1 MEDNFKIMNFSM
13 SDKEMISS
21 LMNSNFEDDNTFS
34 RIGKD
39 YAIIGILTKDCSAV
53 ELKVITAKDF
63 YNDILSKNIKLKA
76 ISELIPYI
84 SIED

>member
-13 SDKEMISS
+13 SDKEMVDS
-21 LMNSNFEDDNTFS
+21 LITSNFEDDNTFS
-34 RIGKD
+34 KIGKGFSV
-39 YAIIGILTKDCSAV
+39 IGILSKDYSEV

-76 ISELIPYI
+76 ISDLIPYI

>member
-1 MEDNFKIMNFSM
+1 MNFSM
-13 SDKEMISS
+13 SDKEMVDS
-21 LMNSNFEDDNTFS
+21 LMISNFEDDNTFS
-34 RIGKD
+34 KIGKGF
-39 YAIIGILTKDCSAV
+39 AIIGILSKDYSEV
-53 ELKVITAKDF
+53 ELKVVTEKEF